1 MQRWSTVLVSTNP
14 YFYPPQDQAGIQRLV
29 QYMVRCPFSLSRLV
43 KVTDTGQVV
52 YKAEKQACQ
61 AFPDPYADDLK
72 AEVDPLS
79 CPQCGGQ
86 MKVVAFIEPPQGK
99 VVEKILRGHQS
110 GADQRFASVPVGR
123 LWQARAA
130 RAPPEVEDL
139 VLDLDVAYS
148 DSSPDQAGQFQE
160 LTYVDIDTF
169 LATF

>member
-1 MQRWSTVLVSTNP
+1 MGTEFLLGT
-14 YFYPPQDQAGIQRLV
+14 
-29 QYMVRCPFSLSRLV
+29 
-43 KVTDTGQVV
+43 
-52 YKAEKQACQ
+52 
-61 AFPDPYADDLK
+61 
-72 AEVDPLS
+72 
-79 CPQCGGQ
+79 GGQ

-110 GADQRFASVPVGR
+110 GAMVGG

-148 DSSPDQAGQFQE
+148 DSSPEEAGQFQE

-169 LATF
+169 LASFSPCRCLARVRASLISESTPVWNDHDATARMTIVIVTGLPLGI

>member
-1 MQRWSTVLVSTNP
+1 MR
-14 YFYPPQDQAGIQRLV
+14 
-29 QYMVRCPFSLSRLV
+29 
-43 KVTDTGQVV
+43 K
-52 YKAEKQACQ
+52 KAE
-61 AFPDPYADDLK
+61 ADKSNEPLAEEAAASRSSQTWAMLIK
-72 AEVDPLS
+72 RVYEVDPLS

-99 VVEKILRGHQS
+99 VVEKILRHCG
-110 GADQRFASVPVGR
+110 
-123 LWQARAA
+123 LWQALSA

-148 DSSPDQAGQFQE
+148 DSSPEEAGQFQE

>member
-1 MQRWSTVLVSTNP
+1 MEFLIGT
-14 YFYPPQDQAGIQRLV
+14 
-29 QYMVRCPFSLSRLV
+29 
-43 KVTDTGQVV
+43 
-52 YKAEKQACQ
+52 
-61 AFPDPYADDLK
+61 
-72 AEVDPLS
+72 
-79 CPQCGGQ
+79 GQ

-110 GADQRFASVPVGR
+110 GAMVGG

-148 DSSPDQAGQFQE
+148 DSSPEEAGQFQE

>member
-1 MQRWSTVLVSTNP
+1 VWWQT
-14 YFYPPQDQAGIQRLV
+14 
-29 QYMVRCPFSLSRLV
+29 
-43 KVTDTGQVV
+43 
-52 YKAEKQACQ
+52 
-61 AFPDPYADDLK
+61 
-72 AEVDPLS
+72 
-79 CPQCGGQ
+79 
-86 MKVVAFIEPPQGK
+86 KVVAFIEPPQGK

-110 GADQRFASVPVGR
+110 GADQRFASVPVGG